1 MPTSAHRQT
10 EQIGSLTD
18 PFARTSLLVAYHVR
32 RYALLYVSGLIG
44 AVALGVLP
52 AVNGS
57 GPSSR
62 TASSSLSAGGGSTS
76 AGGSGQ
82 SASATQSSGS
92 AASSGGAGTGAGA
105 GAGGAGGAGGSSGS
119 GGSSGQTGAGGAV
132 VSSGGSSASGPIGT
146 VTVGTGITRGGT
158 ACGPGV
164 RQIPYSAYADY
175 CVAKFAGNNGGAT
188 ANGVTAT
195 AINIAVRKD
204 SDASGANAL
213 AGQAE
218 GEAAGGVSND
228 ANWGYIQQIVKY
240 LNTQFELYG
249 RQVKLDLFNGQ
260 GNGTNESLGQG
271 QAAACADADTAA
283 NSLHAFGDF
292 NWGGIFESQPFSDC
306 APRYHLYI
314 PEGAAYYPEYMYKS
328 WNPYVWGITMN
339 CTLIANEVGE
349 WAGKQLAQYP
359 TKWAGSDGVVPLNGK
374 QRKFGTYVPNN
385 AGYESCANQIAQVEE
400 SQYHVAKS
408 REDQYDYALDVSTFP
423 QDAQKAIIQFAA
435 NDDTT
440 VVLACDPISPIFL
453 TQDAVQQNYY
463 PEWALIGVALTDT
476 DNWAQLW
483 DQKAITNHL
492 FGLSQAAS
500 TASILDPHGEAGRVL
515 TASGVPLNP
524 STAVDYFEL
533 VSMFN
538 QLQIAGPDLTAAA
551 IGANTAKIPPGTGQ
565 AGTWNFNQG
574 FHTAIDDSRQI
585 YWDASGTSSANGKT
599 GTYLEIYAGKRF
611 GLGQFPTGEP
621 PYYP

>member
-1 MPTSAHRQT
+1 MPNSARHEN

-18 PFARTSLLVAYHVR
+18 PFARTSLLAAYHVR
-32 RYALLYVSGLIG
+32 RYALLYVCGLIG

-52 AVNGS
+52 LVNGS
-57 GPSSR
+57 SPSSR
-62 TASSSLSAGGGSTS
+62 TAGSSLSAGGGSNG
-76 AGGSGQ
+76 AGSSGLI
-82 SASATQSSGS
+82 ASATQSSAA
-92 AASSGGAGTGAGA
+92 AASSAGA
-105 GAGGAGGAGGSSGS
+105 PGAPAGATGGTSGAGGAGPA
-119 GGSSGQTGAGGAV
+119 GAGGAV
-132 VSSGGSSASGPIGT
+132 VSSGGSSASRPIGPIS
-146 VTVGTGITRGGT
+146 VGTGVTRGGT
-158 ACGPGV
+158 PCGSGIH
-164 RQIPYSAYADY
+164 QIPYSAYADY
-175 CVAKFAGNNGGAT
+175 CQARFTGNNGGAT
-188 ANGVTAT
+188 ANGVSAT
-195 AINIAVRKD
+195 AITIAVRKT
-204 SDASGANAL
+204 SDAQGANAL
-213 AGQAE
+213 AVQAE
-218 GEAAGGVSND
+218 GEAAGGVSDD
-228 ANWGYIQQIVKY
+228 ANWGYIQQIVSY

-249 RQVKLDLFNGQ
+249 RQVKLDLFGGQ
-260 GNGTNESLGQG
+260 GNGTNETLGQG

-292 NWGGIFESQPFSDC
+292 NWAGIFESQPFSDC

-314 PEGAAYYPEYMYKS
+314 PEGAPYYPEYMYKS

-339 CTLIANEVGE
+339 CTLIADEVGE
-349 WAGKQLAQYP
+349 WAGKQLAPYP
-359 TKWAGSDGVVPLNGK
+359 TKWAGSDGVLPLNGR
-374 QRKFGTYVPNN
+374 QRRFGTYVPNN

-423 QDAQKAIIQFAA
+423 QDAQKAIVQFAA

-483 DQKAITNHL
+483 DQQAITGHL
-492 FGLSQAAS
+492 FGLSQASS

-515 TASGVPLNP
+515 AASGVPLNP
-524 STAVDYFEL
+524 SSAVDYFEL

-551 IGANTAKIPPGTGQ
+551 IGANTAKIPVGTGQ
-565 AGTWNFNQG
+565 AGTWNFDQG

-585 YWDASGTSSANGKT
+585 YWNASGKSAANGKT
-599 GTYLEIYAGKRF
+599 GTYLEVYGGKRY
-611 GLGQFPTGEP
+611 GQGQYPTGQP

>member
-1 MPTSAHRQT
+1 MPTSSGHQR

-18 PFARTSLLVAYHVR
+18 PFAQRSLRAAYHVR

-44 AVALGVLP
+44 VVVLGVFPL
-52 AVNGS
+52 VNGTAPAS
-57 GPSSR
+57 LHVGGATGTGGTGSATAAGPSSTGGPA
-62 TASSSLSAGGGSTS
+62 TAAPGAATAGGGSVSLTNS
-76 AGGSGQ
+76 GGGPVAGGSGPGPV
-82 SASATQSSGS
+82 AP
-92 AASSGGAGTGAGA
+92 AASS
-105 GAGGAGGAGGSSGS
+105 SGPV
-119 GGSSGQTGAGGAV
+119 GAV
-132 VSSGGSSASGPIGT
+132 Q
-146 VTVGTGITRGGT
+146 VGTGITRGGT
-158 ACGPGV
+158 PCGSGV
-164 RQIPYSAYADY
+164 RQISYSAYADY
-175 CVAKFAGNNGGAT
+175 CEARFSANNSGAT

-195 AINIAVRKD
+195 TITIAVRKT
-204 SDASGANAL
+204 SDAQGANAL
-213 AGQAE
+213 TAQAE
-218 GEAAGGVSND
+218 GEAAGGVSD
-228 ANWGYIQQIVKY
+228 TANWGYIQQIVSY

-249 RQVKLDLFNGQ
+249 RQVKLDLFDGQ
-260 GNGTNESLGQG
+260 GNGTDETLGQG

-292 NWGGIFESQPFSDC
+292 NWSGIFESQPFSDC
-306 APRYHLYI
+306 ASRYRLYI
-314 PEGAAYYPEYMYKS
+314 PEGAPYYPEYMYKG

-339 CTLIANEVGE
+339 CTLIADEVGE
-349 WAGKQLAQYP
+349 WVGKQLANYP

-374 QRKFGTYVPNN
+374 ARKFGTYVPNN
-385 AGYESCANQIAQVEE
+385 AGYASCAAQIAHVEE
-400 SQYHVAKS
+400 SQYNVPKS
-408 REDQYDYALDVSTFP
+408 REDEYEYALDISTFP
-423 QDAQKAIIQFAA
+423 QDAQKAIVQFAA

-483 DQKAITNHL
+483 DQKAVAGHL

-500 TASILDPHGEAGRVL
+500 TASVLDPHGEAGRVL
-515 TASGVPLNP
+515 AAAGVPLNP

-538 QLQIAGPDLTAAA
+538 QLQIAGPDLTVAA

-565 AGTWNFNQG
+565 AGTWNFDQG

-585 YWDASGTSSANGKT
+585 YWNATGQSTANGKT
-599 GTYLEIYAGKRF
+599 GTYIEVYNGKRY
-611 GLGQFPTGEP
+611 GVGQFPTGSP